1 MSIFTAKHHGNAF
14 DTRSFFYLPMAAE
27 LQSFRGVHFL
37 LSFLYTTNCAAL
49 RKKCILHR
57 KCISERASQKER
69 EWLCDWRSKRKSYD
83 LFIVSSRMNCVFLMA
98 HTLDPGVKAKTSR
111 PKNIPYNTHTTNTIG
126 WIYSIDKWAANKIY
140 IVLLHVY
147 FSIAFYSCIVQ
158 ISVRCW
164 PFVTLC
170 RTISTFVFY
179 VLSAFEN
186 SDQGNRHKYT
196 VIFCPA

>member
-1 MSIFTAKHHGNAF
+1 MTECSNKILWKDIKLSSVQAFRENVNIYSKAPRKCTF
-14 DTRSFFYLPMAAE
+14 DTRSFSYLPMAAE

-98 HTLDPGVKAKTSR
+98 HKLDPGVKAKTSR
-111 PKNIPYNTHTTNTIG
+111 PNNIPYNTHTHNEYNWLNI
-126 WIYSIDKWAANKIY
+126 
-140 IVLLHVY
+140 
-147 FSIAFYSCIVQ
+147 F
-158 ISVRCW
+158 
-164 PFVTLC
+164 
-170 RTISTFVFY
+170 
-179 VLSAFEN
+179 
-186 SDQGNRHKYT
+186 NR
-196 VIFCPA
+196 